1 MADMKKILLKT
12 CDRKKSRKKNE
23 KQWRE
28 CHHIRYSRSGC
39 SVITILW
46 SKIEY
51 DLILDNRDQLGNIL
65 EIIRTRKHD
74 GNKSQEII
82 SEFGVANTLRV
93 SGLL

>member
-1 MADMKKILLKT
+1 MKNYEGLEGAAI
-12 CDRKKSRKKNE
+12 
-23 KQWRE
+23 
-28 CHHIRYSRSGC
+28 I
-39 SVITILW
+39 IPILW
-46 SKIEY
+46 SKIEF